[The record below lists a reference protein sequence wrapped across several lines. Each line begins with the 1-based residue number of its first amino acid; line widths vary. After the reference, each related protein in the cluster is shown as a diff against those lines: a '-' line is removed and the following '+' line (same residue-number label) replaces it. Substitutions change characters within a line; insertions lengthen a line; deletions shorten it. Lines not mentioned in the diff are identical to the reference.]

1 MYVHCATAGRSRTTG
16 FSRVWL
22 SPKEG
27 AFPLS
32 HSPVHL
38 RTTDLARR
46 WGVSTGWLA
55 NMRSAGTGPSYLKL
69 GSRVLYPLVSVE
81 SYEADALVRT
91 QGAA

>member
-1 MYVHCATAGRSRTTG
+1 M
-16 FSRVWL
+16 
-22 SPKEG
+22 
-27 AFPLS
+27 S

-38 RTTDLARR
+38 STADLARR

-69 GSRVLYPLVSVE
+69 GTRVVYPLTSVE
-81 SYEADALVRT
+81 SYEAAALVPT